1 MPGLTQRLGT
11 AQRQRQTQE
20 ATLSLQARQRLRLL
34 PLPLPTLRAQLRQ
47 QAEQNPFLEYEDPPG
62 EAVSLDAAADA
73 LAREAD
79 ETENLDY
86 LNASLEG
93 FGDQADPE
101 SLAEAGRRH
110 DWLLQ
115 TQTAPETLFRH
126 LEGQI
131 LRQMPP
137 GPRRDLTL
145 LVCDALDAD
154 GYLRTP
160 THELLADWWQA
171 NGGRPPEPFE
181 ERDVE
186 AAIRTVQ
193 TLDPVGVGARSLAEC
208 LALQTRA
215 DPRTLPDRGLYLRL
229 CDRLGSVL
237 TEPPERLARALRCTP
252 GELAGAL
259 AYLRTLTPFPGR
271 AFAPAEPPESPEIVA
286 LREPDGRWR
295 AVCDERR
302 FPLFRVDERAVE
314 AAKAAAR
321 APAERACVA
330 DLEGRARLEAE
341 AFQERNDTLRRVA
354 QAVFDRQGAFLDSG
368 GDPATLRPLLQ
379 REVAQAVGYD
389 ESIVSRAVKDKAVR
403 VATCR
408 KLLPLKA
415 FFTHAL
421 PASAQGEGAGEGVSE
436 QRAKQTLRDLVAG
449 EEAARPLSDQA
460 LTEALAA
467 RGIPLARRT
476 VAKYR
481 EQLGIPSTRERRRA
495 AALGKDKA

>member
-1 MPGLTQRLGT
+1 MPGLTQRLGA

-20 ATLSLQARQRLRLL
+20 TRLSLQARQRLRLL
-34 PLPLPTLRAQLRQ
+34 PLPLQALRAQLRQ
-47 QAEQNPFLEYEDPPG
+47 QAAQNPFLEYDDPPG
-62 EAVSLDAAADA
+62 ETLSLDAAAED

-79 ETENLDY
+79 ETEDLDY

-101 SLAEAGRRH
+101 ALAEAARRH
-110 DWLLQ
+110 EWVLQ

-126 LEGQI
+126 LE
-131 LRQMPP
+131 RQALQQLPP

-154 GYLRTP
+154 GYLRTDAH
-160 THELLADWWQA
+160 TLLADWWQA
-171 NGGRPPEPFE
+171 NGGHPPQDFS

-193 TLDPVGVGARSLAEC
+193 TFDPVGVGARSLAEC

-229 CDRLGSVL
+229 CDRLGSL
-237 TEPPERLARALRCTP
+237 LREPPERLARALRCTP

-259 AYLRTLTPFPGR
+259 AYLRTLNPFPGR

-286 LREPDGRWR
+286 IREPDGRWR
-295 AVCDERR
+295 ALCDERR

-321 APAERACVA
+321 SPAERACVS
-330 DLEGRARLEAE
+330 DLEGRARVETE
-341 AFQERNDTLRRVA
+341 AFRERNDTLRRVA
-354 QAVFDRQGAFLDSG
+354 QAIFDRQGAFLDG
-368 GDPATLRPLLQ
+368 GGEPAALRPLLQ
-379 REVAQAVGYD
+379 REVAQTVGLD

-403 VATCR
+403 VATSR
-408 KLLPLKA
+408 RLIPLKA
-415 FFTHAL
+415 FFTHAV
-421 PASAQGEGAGEGVSE
+421 PGQGTSAREAEGVSE
-436 QRAKQTLRDLVAG
+436 QQAKSALRELVAG
-449 EEAARPLSDQA
+449 ESPARPLSDQA
-460 LTEALAA
+460 LAEALTA
-467 RGIPLARRT
+467 RGIALARRT

-495 AALGKDKA
+495 APQTKDET